1 MYFLQYIFWIYILF
15 FFLSSVLIRENFDN
29 CDNLV
34 YQVGE
39 NQKNFKKG
47 NNVNQMLGYTP
58 NTHLYRILEFESS
71 PLPAMRIF

>member
-39 NQKNFKKG
+39 NQKNFKK
-47 NNVNQMLGYTP
+47 
-58 NTHLYRILEFESS
+58 RE
-71 PLPAMRIF
+71 